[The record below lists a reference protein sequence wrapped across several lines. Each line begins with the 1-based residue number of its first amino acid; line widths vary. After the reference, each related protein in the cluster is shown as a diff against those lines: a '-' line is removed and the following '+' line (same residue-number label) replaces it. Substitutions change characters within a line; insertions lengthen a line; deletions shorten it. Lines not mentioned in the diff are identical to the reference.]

1 MSAPANIQSSDQT
14 LSSLFQQYRI
24 DPNISISIKLSK
36 ALIAR
41 GHAAEALQVTEY
53 SLSSDP
59 LDTEGRIQ
67 RAAALLELSRTKAA
81 YVELQRILAIS
92 PRHSKA
98 VRMLGRVFVDLGFP
112 ERAAELLKKKIS
124 AASQEPQA
132 SNEGSSRVHVPAIHT
147 KTEAAKK
154 PVIGDLFAS
163 LTNDLGLGGFPTDFA
178 SETSR
183 VEVTQVVRTRK
194 KSAKLS
200 SGDELSSL
208 VGPIIDQSRP
218 EIQISDESAPTPTHS
233 KPATAY
239 DMVTSTELSH
249 TWDEDDEIKD
259 LPFKVSPSNG
269 ELQLTDEQQ
278 TVEEPI
284 PRLPSSNLLRPATDD
299 SQATQEA
306 PAVSAK
312 LNPEISPGTA
322 EAAPYL
328 KRFARSNPGVT
339 TNSPFEEAA
348 EDEVRTDLKYSP
360 QRLRIPTFVSFILLV
375 LAFALGMF
383 VASYNKN
390 SETPVTKEV
399 PARK

>member
-14 LSSLFQQYRI
+14 LSSLFQQYRA
-24 DPNISISIKLSK
+24 DPNIAISIKLSK

-92 PRHSKA
+92 PTHSKA
-98 VRMLGRVFVDLGFP
+98 VRMLGKVFVDLGFP
-112 ERAAELLKKKIS
+112 ERAAELLKKKMN
-124 AASQEPQA
+124 AASQQAQA
-132 SNEGSSRVHVPAIHT
+132 STDGSSRVQVPSIR
-147 KTEAAKK
+147 AKNDAEQK

-194 KSAKLS
+194 KKTKLS

-208 VGPIIDQSRP
+208 VGPIVDQSRT
-218 EIQISDESAPTPTHS
+218 ELLSDESSQTPTQN

-259 LPFKVSPSNG
+259 MPFKVSPSTG
-269 ELQLTDEQQ
+269 ELQLIEDQQ

-284 PRLPSSNLLRPATDD
+284 PRLPSSNLLRSTPGDE
-299 SQATQEA
+299 QATQEA
-306 PAVSAK
+306 PAVSLRAT
-312 LNPEISPGTA
+312 SPLPRDNT
-322 EAAPYL
+322 EEAPYL
-328 KRFARSNPGVT
+328 KRFSRSSPG
-339 TNSPFEEAA
+339 SPASTELNDDKEMKTELKAA
-348 EDEVRTDLKYSP
+348 PKPR
-360 QRLRIPTFVSFILLV
+360 RIPAFLSFILLI
-375 LAFALGMF
+375 LAFGLGMF
-383 VASYNKN
+383 VASYNK
-390 SETPVTKEV
+390 SPQQPVPKEA